1 MSTGQSD
8 GPKFGGPA
16 EIDSQGAPSR
26 QPARRRRG
34 MGLSSKLLM
43 LTILFVM
50 ISEVLIYVPSIANF
64 RRTWLNDRL
73 NSARTAAL
81 VLEAAPDNMVPKEL
95 ELELLGQVGAY
106 TVAHKRGA
114 SRRLLAL
121 SDMPPDVV
129 ATYDL
134 REMSI
139 PGEIRDSFTALAAA
153 EGRTIR
159 VIGDAPTGGEFIEL
173 VMDEAPLRQAMIA
186 YSFNILTLSIIISVI
201 TAAFV
206 YLSLNWLLVRP
217 MRRLTANMVAFTEN
231 PEDSSRVIAESGR
244 TDEIGIAEGELAHLQ
259 TALIGTLNQKN
270 RLAALGLAVSK
281 INHDLRNMLSSA
293 QLVVDR
299 VGAADDPLVK
309 RLAPKL
315 IRTLDRAV
323 DFCTNTLK
331 YGSAQESPPERRRIL
346 LHDLVAEVG
355 DTVDL
360 GRGTAFI
367 NAVPP
372 ELEID
377 ADPDQLF
384 RVIVNLVRNAAQ
396 AIEGQTIDGQ
406 AAGGDAPGGQP
417 IDGPGKVDPARDMI
431 RVSARRDGSV
441 VMIEVADT
449 GPGVPQRARERLF
462 EAFQGSTRQGG
473 TGLGLAI
480 AAELVRAHGG
490 RIQLAD
496 GTLGA
501 TFSIE
506 IPDRIVHIRSL
517 PEERRSLSGS

>member
-1 MSTGQSD
+1 MRIGPSDDNGQKGD
-8 GPKFGGPA
+8 GPA
-16 EIDSQGAPSR
+16 EIDA
-26 QPARRRRG
+26 ARRRPTPRRRG

-64 RRTWLNDRL
+64 RQTWLNDRL

-121 SDMPPDVV
+121 SDMPPDVD

-134 REMSI
+134 REMSVI
-139 PGEIRDSFTALAAA
+139 GEIRDSFAALAAGD
-153 EGRTIR
+153 GRTIR

-173 VMDEAPLRQAMIA
+173 VMDEAPLRQAMIT
-186 YSFNILTLSIIISVI
+186 YSINILTLSIIISMI
-201 TAAFV
+201 TATFV

-244 TDEIGIAEGELAHLQ
+244 SDEIGIAEGELAHLQ
-259 TALIGTLNQKN
+259 RALIGTLNQKN

-331 YGSAQESPPERRRIL
+331 YGSAQESPPERRRLL
-346 LHDLVAEVG
+346 LHGLVAEVG

-360 GRGTAFI
+360 GRGIAFI

-396 AIEGQTIDGQ
+396 AIEGQASENQ
-406 AAGGDAPGGQP
+406 AVEGA
-417 IDGPGKVDPARDMI
+417 GKVDPAPDMI

-506 IPDRIVHIRSL
+506 IPDRVVNIRAL
-517 PEERRSLSGS
+517 PEEPRSLSGS

>member
-1 MSTGQSD
+1 MRIGPSD
-8 GPKFGGPA
+8 GNGQKGEGPA
-16 EIDSQGAPSR
+16 GIDAQATRRPT
-26 QPARRRRG
+26 PRRRG

-50 ISEVLIYVPSIANF
+50 ISEVLIYVPSIANY

-121 SDMPPDVV
+121 SDMPPDVDT
-129 ATYDL
+129 TYDL
-134 REMSI
+134 REMSVI
-139 PGEIRDSFTALAAA
+139 GEIRDSFAALAAGD
-153 EGRTIR
+153 GRTIR

-186 YSFNILTLSIIISVI
+186 YSINILTLSIIISMI

-231 PEDSSRVIAESGR
+231 PEDSSRVITESGR
-244 TDEIGIAEGELAHLQ
+244 SDEIGVAEGELAHLQ

-331 YGSAQESPPERRRIL
+331 YGSAQESPPERRRLL
-346 LHDLVAEVG
+346 LHGLVAEVG

-360 GRGTAFI
+360 GRDIAFI

-396 AIEGQTIDGQ
+396 AIEGQAIGGQ
-406 AAGGDAPGGQP
+406 ASENQAVEGA
-417 IDGPGKVDPARDMI
+417 GKVDPAPDMI

-506 IPDRIVHIRSL
+506 IPDRVVNIRAV